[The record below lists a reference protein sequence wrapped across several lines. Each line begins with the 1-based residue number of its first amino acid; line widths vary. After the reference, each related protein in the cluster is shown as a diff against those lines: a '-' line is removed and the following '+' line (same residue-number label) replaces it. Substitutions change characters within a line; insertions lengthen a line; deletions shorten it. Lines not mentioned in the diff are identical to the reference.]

1 MKELLRAAFSQF
13 EKNQIATVDAE
24 ILLAHLLGVSRKQIH
39 SQIIELS
46 DSDREKISNEYN
58 ELINQRLMG
67 RPVQYITGSAPFRYL
82 DLEVGEGVLIPR
94 PETELIVDR
103 VIGYLNSD
111 SEKDLAKSVVD
122 LGAGS
127 GAISIAIAS
136 EAALKGLK
144 VSMVAVEKS
153 PEAAV
158 WLNKN
163 IAKYDLPIR
172 VVIDPAAPR
181 QSHSQR
187 HHLAHTHQPATAR
200 LCPDQTHG
208 PSSGPAPALTTAS
221 AGRVQTSGN
230 EGSKGS
236 HNAPSLC
243 SCAVTS
249 LRPSSFGFPSDF
261 GLRIS
266 DFPPA
271 FRRRAPPTPF
281 LPRPAP
287 TGPCAPPSPAS
298 PAAAARKTPAHAGHE
313 PGDTTRASPRNQ
325 YRRPAPAP
333 APG

>member
-46 DSDREKISNEYN
+46 GADQEKISGEYN
-58 ELINQRLMG
+58 ELISQRLMG

-103 VIGYLNSD
+103 VIGVLNSD
-111 SEKDLAKSVVD
+111 LDKELPKSVVD

-136 EAALKGLK
+136 EASLKGLK

-172 VVIDPAAPR
+172 VVIEDVQTALPDVKADLVVANPPYIPNDEKLPIEVANFEPSEALFGGAVDGMQIPKLFIAAADR
-181 QSHSQR
+181 LLKSGGYFIME
-187 HHLAHTHQPATAR
+187 HHEKQGELVREALSAQFSNA
-200 LCPDQTHG
+200 QTH
-208 PSSGPAPALTTAS
+208 ADLT
-221 AGRVQTSGN
+221 GRDRFTS
-230 EGSKGS
+230 
-236 HNAPSLC
+236 
-243 SCAVTS
+243 
-249 LRPSSFGFPSDF
+249 
-261 GLRIS
+261 
-266 DFPPA
+266 
-271 FRRRAPPTPF
+271 
-281 LPRPAP
+281 
-287 TGPCAPPSPAS
+287 
-298 PAAAARKTPAHAGHE
+298 ARK
-313 PGDTTRASPRNQ
+313 R
-325 YRRPAPAP
+325 
-333 APG
+333 

>member
-1 MKELLRAAFSQF
+1 LKELLRAAFSQF

-172 VVIDPAAPR
+172 VVIED
-181 QSHSQR
+181 
-187 HHLAHTHQPATAR
+187 
-200 LCPDQTHG
+200 
-208 PSSGPAPALTTAS
+208 
-221 AGRVQTSGN
+221 VQTALPDVKADIVVANPPYIPNDERLPIEVANFEPNDALFG
-230 EGSKGS
+230 G
-236 HNAPSLC
+236 
-243 SCAVTS
+243 AVDGMQIPK
-249 LRPSSFGFPSDF
+249 LF
-261 GLRIS
+261 I
-266 DFPPA
+266 
-271 FRRRAPPTPF
+271 
-281 LPRPAP
+281 
-287 TGPCAPPSPAS
+287 
-298 PAAAARKTPAHAGHE
+298 AAAARLLKPGGYFIMEHHEKQGELVREALSMQFSNTQTHADLNGR
-313 PGDTTRASPRNQ
+313 DRFTSARKR
-325 YRRPAPAP
+325 
-333 APG
+333 

>member
-46 DSDREKISNEYN
+46 DVDQEKISGEYN
-58 ELINQRLMG
+58 ELISQRLMG

-103 VIGYLNSD
+103 VIGVLNSD
-111 SEKDLAKSVVD
+111 LDKELPKSVVD

-136 EAALKGLK
+136 EASLKGLK

-172 VVIDPAAPR
+172 VVIEDVQTALPDVKADLVVANPPYIPNDEKLPIEVANFEPSEALFGGAVDGMQIPKLFIAAADRLLKPGGYFIME
-181 QSHSQR
+181 
-187 HHLAHTHQPATAR
+187 HHEKQGELVREALSAQFSNA
-200 LCPDQTHG
+200 QTH
-208 PSSGPAPALTTAS
+208 ADLN
-221 AGRVQTSGN
+221 GRDRFTS
-230 EGSKGS
+230 
-236 HNAPSLC
+236 
-243 SCAVTS
+243 
-249 LRPSSFGFPSDF
+249 
-261 GLRIS
+261 
-266 DFPPA
+266 
-271 FRRRAPPTPF
+271 
-281 LPRPAP
+281 
-287 TGPCAPPSPAS
+287 
-298 PAAAARKTPAHAGHE
+298 ARK
-313 PGDTTRASPRNQ
+313 R
-325 YRRPAPAP
+325 
-333 APG
+333 